1 MARGQA
7 ESNIKNTRGECS
19 GSAFLIQADRLKGN
33 GLKVLRNSKSCAK
46 VYVYKQYNSPTSS
59 SHPKAIICRECGYL
73 YPLQKATFARV
84 ERSVIFMLFLPCCSA
99 DLVEA
104 PQRPQS
110 LHQPSTSSRKRKRGQ
125 EEAEVERLSPQTQ
138 EQPPSKRVPPSP
150 SSCINKKESHQL
162 PASDVSEGSTDPLQH
177 WIRTGKWQKEY
188 FEQDSQVRE
197 DFERGKLPENAGQRT
212 WLQEHYTR
220 EAFRKMQTFAQ
231 SHDFLARKKSS
242 ASLRRKQSQSS
253 VQTPSDQSS
262 RERKSSQYNKP
273 DYEVRLKQKGSYMCK
288 SPLGITDTSRELCKT
303 LFEKEQTI
311 PQDTLFRDDLFE
323 ETCESVQG
331 RNEAMVVRDIT
342 PLICPSAQV
351 LRICGA
357 KHLNLLYES
366 VNEAWSNMNEYE
378 GTLPQPD
385 YSVGFGLSAFTK
397 EQLDKLK
404 PFVGEPG
411 FQVITYFMATT
422 RIYFPFLT
430 CEVKCGAAALD
441 IADRQNAQS
450 MSIALRALVVLYR
463 FVKREKELDREIL
476 TFSISHDHRSVR
488 IYGHYPVIEGEKTT
502 FYRHPIHEFSF
513 TAQDGKEKWT
523 TLKFVKNVYD
533 HHSPKIHK
541 LICSAIDDLPAN
553 ISFELSQSAYFSQS
567 TPQSLPQSNAESVLG
582 EDDSQSSLL
591 VSQEFTPTTSF
602 NEATE
607 PAFKKPRN
615 QRPGEPRP

>member
-1 MARGQA
+1 M
-7 ESNIKNTRGECS
+7 
-19 GSAFLIQADRLKGN
+19 
-33 GLKVLRNSKSCAK
+33 
-46 VYVYKQYNSPTSS
+46 
-59 SHPKAIICRECGYL
+59 
-73 YPLQKATFARV
+73 
-84 ERSVIFMLFLPCCSA
+84 
-99 DLVEA
+99 
-104 PQRPQS
+104 
-110 LHQPSTSSRKRKRGQ
+110 
-125 EEAEVERLSPQTQ
+125 
-138 EQPPSKRVPPSP
+138 
-150 SSCINKKESHQL
+150 
-162 PASDVSEGSTDPLQH
+162 PASDISEGSTDPLQH
-177 WIRTGKWQKEY
+177 WIQTGKWQKEY
-188 FEQDSQVRE
+188 FEQDNQVRE
-197 DFERGKLPENAGQRT
+197 DFEGGKLLENAGQKT

-220 EAFRKMQTFAQ
+220 QPFRKMQNLAQ

-242 ASLRRKQSQSS
+242 ASLRRKQSHSS
-253 VQTPSDQSS
+253 IQTPSDQTS
-262 RERKSSQYNKP
+262 RERKSSQYLKP

-288 SPLGITDTSRELCKT
+288 SPLGIKDTSRELCRT

-351 LRICGA
+351 LRIYGA
-357 KHLNLLYES
+357 KHLSLLYES
-366 VNEAWSNMNEYE
+366 VNEAWTSMNEYE

-450 MSIALRALVVLYR
+450 MSIALRALVVLFRY
-463 FVKREKELDREIL
+463 VKREKELDREIL

-488 IYGHYPVIEGEKTT
+488 IYGHYPVIEGEKTS

-513 TAQDGKEKWT
+513 IAQDGKEKWT

-553 ISFELSQSAYFSQS
+553 ISFELSQSASFSQS
-567 TPQSLPQSNAESVLG
+567 TPQSLPPSNAESVLG

-591 VSQEFTPTTSF
+591 VSQEVTPTTSF
-602 NEATE
+602 NQATE

-615 QRPGEPRP
+615 QRASGPRP